1 MFIISIFT
9 IFPPVTGGATT
20 NGSTSNGVNSSR
32 PSSRASVQANIT
44 TTTASRAGN
53 PQHILG
59 LPSSQT
65 PAPPSTGSGPGKV
78 SRLEHNGL
86 LATIEKAAAAGDD
99 YSDEESTLSSQAP
112 PPPAPHRTP
121 TQSKI
126 PSFRTTNVVKTNGE
140 FGQQAFL

>member
-1 MFIISIFT
+1 M
-9 IFPPVTGGATT
+9 
-20 NGSTSNGVNSSR
+20 NSSR
-32 PSSRASVQANIT
+32 PSSRASVQANMT

-65 PAPPSTGSGPGKV
+65 AAPPSTGSGPGKV

-112 PPPAPHRTP
+112 PPPPAPHRTP

-140 FGQQAFL
+140 FGQQALL

>member
-1 MFIISIFT
+1 M
-9 IFPPVTGGATT
+9 
-20 NGSTSNGVNSSR
+20 
-32 PSSRASVQANIT
+32 
-44 TTTASRAGN
+44 
-53 PQHILG
+53 
-59 LPSSQT
+59 
-65 PAPPSTGSGPGKV
+65 
-78 SRLEHNGL
+78 

-140 FGQQAFL
+140 FEQQVALVTTIKVSFGFNIHFLYSI